1 MYKALRYLFGYRKI
15 SFSQKDTEEI
25 YNFLYNYK
33 ITSWGYSS
41 AEDGMCSICISNAD
55 FSYFLN
61 FKESIKAELLISDVT
76 GLPEIVKRYRRRVG
90 IFIGAFLFFSIIL
103 ASSLFVWDVRIIGA
117 KTQSEAEIIEN
128 LKGEGLY
135 VGKFIPSIKS
145 TEICNSYIMK
155 YDNIGWMS
163 INTRGN
169 VANVEII
176 EAITKEEQE
185 NTQNKKYANLVAEE
199 DAVIEEVNVSR
210 GSAVTKV
217 GKTVKK
223 GDLLISGVYESPRR
237 YSFVYA
243 SGSVLGRVS
252 RSISIEIPFTQ
263 TVKEQ
268 KDAKLSSFSINFF
281 NFKINIFR
289 YSGKMPSKYDTIY
302 RRERITLFNRIKL
315 PIFVNREYFCEY
327 EEREISLSE
336 NEAVKLA
343 FSRLKSELAS
353 LTCNC
358 ELISK
363 SIEGELK
370 EDSYV
375 LKCDA
380 ECIKD
385 VAIPLEF
392 ETN

>member
-15 SFSQKDTEEI
+15 SFANKDTEQV

-33 ITSWGYSS
+33 ITSWGYSL
-41 AEDGMCSICISNAD
+41 AENEKCSICISNAD
-55 FSYFLN
+55 YSYFLS
-61 FKESIKAELLISDVT
+61 FKDDIKAALTVSDVI
-76 GLPEIVKRYRRRVG
+76 GMPQVAKKYKNRIG
-90 IFIGAFLFFSIIL
+90 IFIGAFLFLSIIV
-103 ASSLFVWDVRIIGA
+103 ASSLFIWDVRIIGA

-128 LKGEGLY
+128 LKEEGLY
-135 VGKFIPSIKS
+135 VGKFIPTIKS

-163 INTRGN
+163 INTKGN

-176 EAITKEEQE
+176 ESVAREDASIEK
-185 NTQNKKYANLVAEE
+185 KKYANLVAVE
-199 DAVIEEVNVSR
+199 DAIIEEVKVSR

-223 GDLLISGVYESPRR
+223 GELLISGVYESPRR

-243 SGSVLGRVS
+243 SGSVLGRVN
-252 RSISIEIPFTQ
+252 RTISIEIPFVQ

-268 KDAKLSSFSINFF
+268 KNAKLSSFSVNFF

-302 RRERITLFNRIKL
+302 RRERITLFDKIKL
-315 PIFVNREYFCEY
+315 PIFINREYFCEY
-327 EEREISLSE
+327 EEKEISLSE

-343 FSRLKSELAS
+343 FSRLKSALAL
-353 LTCNC
+353 LTYNC

-370 EDSYV
+370 EGSYV
-375 LKCDA
+375 LNCDV

>member
-15 SFSQKDTEEI
+15 SFDKKDTERV
-25 YNFLYNYK
+25 YNFLYQYK
-33 ITSWGYSS
+33 ITSWGYSK
-41 AEDGMCSICISNAD
+41 AEDQKHSICISNAD
-55 FSYFLN
+55 FSYFMN
-61 FKESIKAELLISDVT
+61 FKENVKAELEISEVL
-76 GLPEIVKRYRRRVG
+76 GLPSVTRRYKKRVG
-90 IFIGAFLFFSIIL
+90 VLIGIILFLSIIL
-103 ASSLFVWDVRIIGA
+103 SSSLFVWDVRIIGA
-117 KTQSEAEIIEN
+117 TTQSEAEIVEN
-128 LKGEGLY
+128 LKNEGLY
-135 VGKFIPSIKS
+135 IGKFIPSIQS

-163 INTRGN
+163 INTKGN

-176 EAITKEEQE
+176 ESIRKDESANAK
-185 NTQNKKYANLVAEE
+185 NKKYANLVSDE
-199 DAVIEEVNVSR
+199 DAVVEEIKVSR
-210 GSAVTKV
+210 GNAVTKV

-243 SGSVLGRVS
+243 SGSVLGRVN

-268 KDAKLSSFSINFF
+268 KDAKLSDFSVNFF
-281 NFKINIFR
+281 GFSINIFR
-289 YSGKMPSKYDTIY
+289 YSGKMPTKYDTIY
-302 RRERITLFNRIKL
+302 RRQRITLFNKIKL
-315 PIFVNREYFCEY
+315 PIFINREYFCEY
-327 EEREISLSE
+327 YEKEISLSE
-336 NEAVKLA
+336 DEAVKLA

-353 LTCNC
+353 LTTDC

-363 SIEGELK
+363 NVTGELK
-370 EDSYV
+370 DDAYV
-375 LKCDA
+375 LKCEA

-385 VAIPLEF
+385 VAVPLEF